1 VAAIFLLVTTQ
12 QILKALPKLKQR
24 ERHKIAKRLFE
35 LEEDRETLEFAAQS
49 TDLAFQQLDKAE
61 ENDAGSAPR

>member
-1 VAAIFLLVTTQ
+1 MFMPVTTQ

-24 ERHKIAKRLFE
+24 EWHKIAKRLFE

-49 TDLAFQQLDKAE
+49 ADLTFSELDKLE
-61 ENDAGSAPR
+61 EHDAGCAAR